1 MTTPRPCFSLS
12 TGSARA
18 VSITCPKAFFASCA
32 DMVLMTE
39 TRSDQLRYLGRNGS
53 FEQALAVAGG
63 ALHPSG
69 SGVDTAVICGT
80 EDDGKIKGPTA
91 VGHIWLVL
99 LVFSASI
106 ITALMSLSRE
116 ISTNST
122 PKRMSPAVFDGE

>member
-1 MTTPRPCFSLS
+1 
-12 TGSARA
+12 
-18 VSITCPKAFFASCA
+18 
-32 DMVLMTE
+32 MVLMTE